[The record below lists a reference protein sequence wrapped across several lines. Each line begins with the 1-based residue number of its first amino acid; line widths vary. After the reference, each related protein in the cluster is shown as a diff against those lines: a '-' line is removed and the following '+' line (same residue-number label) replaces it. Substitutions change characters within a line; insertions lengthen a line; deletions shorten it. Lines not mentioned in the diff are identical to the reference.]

1 MSDLNR
7 CLSRERIAEAIEKA
21 PALASVLQKLAGKV
35 ARGVRIGASFS
46 SRNLA
51 YDAQREL
58 ERLFGIIGRRLPN
71 GSFHIQLHES
81 LREPVQWREALAYFG
96 LEKQSPCESAD
107 AVFARLKLVL
117 PGADRFVDAL
127 SQSDEIARFLA
138 RAENRDDWL
147 RLAKYVIEKFFL
159 AQNPITT
166 LSQLGADIF
175 RDSKKLRSGALR
187 NQLRAIIAAILR
199 GSPATERELFEGMGI
214 YDNPYTCSVTFSA
227 PVSFVADGK
236 EFDFPL
242 VLHESGMACQLPL
255 ATLLEMTGLRW
266 HGRRPE
272 IVTSENASPFL
283 DLVKDGVP
291 AVYTEGY
298 PNAAVKLLLRQLGG
312 LKIKC
317 THEGDADLDG
327 FLIARQIRDCI
338 PVTEIT
344 AQEMLSLARR
354 RHLDVGIALS
364 GEQRKRLA
372 DYIAKDEP
380 DPFVAAEAKTL
391 LTWGR
396 WIEQESFGALMDTE
410 RGGKS

>member
-1 MSDLNR
+1 MSDLDR

-21 PALASVLQKLAGKV
+21 PALAVVLKKLADKV
-35 ARGVRIGASFS
+35 ARGVRLGASFS
-46 SRNLA
+46 SRDLD
-51 YDAQREL
+51 YGAQREL
-58 ERLFGIIGRRLPN
+58 ERLFGTIGRRLPN
-71 GSFHIQLHES
+71 GAFRIQLHES

-96 LEKQSPCESAD
+96 LEKQPCNESAVE
-107 AVFARLKLVL
+107 VFARLKLLL
-117 PGADRFVDAL
+117 PETDWFVDAL

-159 AQNPITT
+159 ARHSITT

-199 GSPATERELFEGMGI
+199 GAKLPERELFEGVGI

-236 EFDFPL
+236 EFDFPR
-242 VLHESGMACQLPL
+242 VLHESGLACQLPL
-255 ATLLEMTGLRW
+255 ATLLEITGLSW

-298 PNAAVKLLLRQLGG
+298 PNAAVKLLLRQLDG

-338 PVTEIT
+338 PATEIT
-344 AQEMLSLARR
+344 AQEILSLARR
-354 RHLDVGIALS
+354 RHLDVGIALT

-372 DYIAKDEP
+372 DYLAKDDP
-380 DPFVAAEAKTL
+380 DPFVAAEAKEL
-391 LTWGR
+391 LAWGR
-396 WIEQESFGALMDTE
+396 WIEQESFASVLSKE
-410 RGGKS
+410 GGIQS